1 MNMTVN
7 DLAAEI
13 KRQQAMKK
21 DFLARSWGG
30 FQMDP
35 DGTHLEIEG
44 LSSCRLRDYA
54 HGDLSAFTE
63 IPKPYYDRMRR
74 DQPTLLATNVNHW
87 LEAKQSEQRLI
98 RTLAGETRAVLSN
111 KFRPLDHSDLIQA
124 ALPALY
130 EHPSIE
136 IRKCELTERKLYL
149 TAILPKLQFEV
160 RVEIGRAHV

>member
-21 DFLARSWGG
+21 DFLARSWDG

-44 LSSCRLRDYA
+44 LSRCRLRDYA
-54 HGDLSAFTE
+54 HGDLGQFTE

-74 DQPTLLATNVNHW
+74 DMPTSLNSHRRGKPRIGHSTA
-87 LEAKQSEQRLI
+87 ACS
-98 RTLAGETRAVLSN
+98 
-111 KFRPLDHSDLIQA
+111 RPADRRGW
-124 ALPALY
+124 
-130 EHPSIE
+130 SIWMST
-136 IRKCELTERKLYL
+136 CSMPP
-149 TAILPKLQFEV
+149 TAIAIWRGAAP
-160 RVEIGRAHV
+160 

>member
-21 DFLARSWGG
+21 DFLARSWDG

-54 HGDLSAFTE
+54 HGDLGQFTE

-74 DQPTLLATNVNHW
+74 DMPTLLATNVNHW
-87 LEAKQSEQRLI
+87 LEAKDHEQRLI
-98 RTLAGETRAVLSN
+98 RTMAGETRAILQQV
-111 KFRPLDHSDLIQA
+111 
-124 ALPALY
+124 PA
-130 EHPSIE
+130 
-136 IRKCELTERKLYL
+136 
-149 TAILPKLQFEV
+149 
-160 RVEIGRAHV
+160 IGQ